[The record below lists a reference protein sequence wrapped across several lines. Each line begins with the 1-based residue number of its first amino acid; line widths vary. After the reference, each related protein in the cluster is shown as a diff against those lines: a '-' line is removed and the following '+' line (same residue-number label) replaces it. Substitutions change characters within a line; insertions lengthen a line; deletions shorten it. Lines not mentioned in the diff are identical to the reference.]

1 MRFSAS
7 LLLASLVLSALA
19 KPYWVRQETDPTDP
33 TDPGGADGD
42 GDGDDDTDADGN
54 APDLGDGNGIPDVSN
69 ATNPQCVPFYGVR
82 DAILGGIFQG
92 RCGDSARAAVR
103 LAFHD
108 AGTFSLQLQAL
119 GLPTGAADGSMIWD
133 PTEVTR
139 TENNGLQ
146 TIVGILAP
154 LPAQLGVSPGDIL
167 HLAGVLGVLAC
178 PGGPRV
184 DAFVGRGLPLNTA
197 PTGRLPN
204 PDDPVPLLL
213 AKFADMSFSVR
224 SMVALIGA
232 HTSGKQRFV
241 DPARNGSSFDSTVDI
256 WDVDFYGETVHGT
269 PDSNVFMLDSDV
281 NIAGN
286 TSTRAEFHRYIN
298 NQPDWD
304 EDYRAA
310 HFQMSTLGYNVTTL
324 INCTEIMPASINLTT
339 LTINGTVDPTL
350 LEAATQKY
358 RAPWL
363 VPSS

>member
-1 MRFSAS
+1 N
-7 LLLASLVLSALA
+7 L
-19 KPYWVRQETDPTDP
+19 YE
-33 TDPGGADGD
+33 
-42 GDGDDDTDADGN
+42 
-54 APDLGDGNGIPDVSN
+54 
-69 ATNPQCVPFYGVR
+69 
-82 DAILGGIFQG
+82 G

-108 AGTFSLQLQAL
+108 AGTFSLQLQDL

-167 HLAGVLGVLAC
+167 HVGFLISIAC

-256 WDVDFYGETVHGT
+256 WDTGRPFTGRRIQVRWHGSIQLWSYSPLS
-269 PDSNVFMLDSDV
+269 PDVFMLDSDV